1 MPSFYVAKSLRYA
14 QIVTFF
20 YTDRKRREGAA
31 ACGGSPS
38 DAFFV
43 TSLADYPIMTNF
55 PRKASR
61 PPQLALEYEEAR
73 FAYA

>member
-1 MPSFYVAKSLRYA
+1 MLAVCMSYL
-14 QIVTFF
+14 F
-20 YTDRKRREGAA
+20 YTGHKQGEGAA

-43 TSLADYPIMTNF
+43 ASLAAYPTMTNF

-61 PPQLALEYEEAR
+61 PPKYAPETEEA
-73 FAYA
+73 